1 MMYRIFAS
9 RLYVFF
15 QNATGGETLLP
26 KHYPTAQ
33 VSKDDRYKRLW
44 RICAALYVRFDVGS
58 FSTAC
63 WLGFRLSCDF
73 HYGSY

>member
-1 MMYRIFAS
+1 MMYLIFAS

-15 QNATGGETLLP
+15 RNATGGETLLP

-33 VSKDDRYKRLW
+33 ASKDDRYKRLW
-44 RICAALYVRFDVGS
+44 RICTALYVLFDVGS

-63 WLGFRLSCDF
+63 CL
-73 HYGSY
+73 